1 METKDYL
8 IIGLGLLGWIWGII
22 QFRLNRKYL
31 KSDKALEKR
40 FDVYSNFMNQIDE
53 MSLSMRT
60 DPKMTYG
67 ITNDFMAEMLTYDEE
82 RINNAL
88 LKFNSDLLEITKK
101 SLQPMMI
108 VNQELN
114 KLRLVASKKLLPKI
128 NEYKTIVNDYTNDF
142 QSVLNKMSTSNDL
155 EKNTKELQS
164 MGHEERGK
172 RMGDLWL
179 EIENLMRDEIDYYKK

>member
-40 FDVYSNFMNQIDE
+40 FDVYSIFMNQIDE

-114 KLRLVASKKLLPKI
+114 KLRLVASKKL
-128 NEYKTIVNDYTNDF
+128 
-142 QSVLNKMSTSNDL
+142 
-155 EKNTKELQS
+155 
-164 MGHEERGK
+164 
-172 RMGDLWL
+172 
-179 EIENLMRDEIDYYKK
+179 